1 MTFDKIKTAYIAEL
15 KNYFKKQY
23 TRYLKADKFFQSGK
37 INPDKEKYYT
47 AFEKIHKE
55 LMKTAE
61 ELKKQGVEVE
71 LLITEVEDDQIC
83 KHGN

>member
-15 KNYFKKQY
+15 KIYFKKQY
-23 TRYLKADKFFQSGK
+23 TRYLKADKFFQSRE
-37 INPDKEKYYT
+37 INLDNKEKYYT
-47 AFEKIHKE
+47 AFEKIHEE

-71 LLITEVEDDQIC
+71 LLITEVEDDQNE
-83 KHGN
+83 KS